1 MAIKDLLKQI
11 KQELTHK
18 RLTSALN
25 LLDDIITANMS
36 WGLADRMKNIRDTYT
51 LMLDAVEHGQD
62 DPKLDD
68 NFYRLLREAYALYAE
83 AKWRVRTEQNHDI
96 LADVNPQLFTKN
108 IDDIAAELRQGHSQE
123 YVNDLFLIFTN
134 QPLWTKDDTRA
145 MTDLLLSED
154 IDSKDKQMI
163 VTAIMMSAMGTFDLQ
178 KTLCLAKTYKETQ
191 DIYVRTRALVGW
203 VMSLDIQMITLWEE
217 ERELVRK
224 MTSDDEDTL
233 QDLFKLQVQI
243 IYCMC
248 VAKDSN
254 IINKD
259 ILPNIMNGS
268 KKSGIPSFDIR
279 IIEDPESIED
289 FTEREESE
297 KQIEQLEE
305 NAEKM
310 MNMQKEGS
318 DIYFGG
324 FASMKDFEFFKT
336 LPNWFCPFYYEH
348 PKLDAIHHSNVPEEV
363 VRGLLSAVP
372 FCDSDKYSFA
382 LAMNMVLGKIPP
394 KMLELLG
401 QGEIKNLADVVGIP
415 KDAIILRNYLQD
427 LFRFYR
433 ISTYRNKFTDPFSN
447 GRYLFI
453 SNPLFIGTG
462 VQERFFTPIA
472 RLLQKKD
479 LTDDMEQMILTY
491 KSAGEDESF
500 MALAAKHYMKRG
512 LYEYAETYYR
522 YLLNKDSNN
531 RAYLTGLAKAYFM
544 QKNYGAAMLQYQQL
558 TELFPDDYRL
568 QLNKA
573 ICQTYIKEEIDDA
586 MKTLSRLYYEHP
598 DDDNIVRAYAWG
610 NLINKQLSQ
619 AISRYKET
627 DDHLNHAFALWFN
640 GQREEA
646 LDQFEIHIK
655 NSKEK
660 ISVEDLLLNETFILS
675 HFNVDDTQ
683 FHLLTA
689 LIQRKVNTRNK

>member
-11 KQELTHK
+11 KLDLTCK
-18 RLTSALN
+18 RLSSALH

-36 WGLADRMKNIRDTYT
+36 WGLADKMKNICDTYT
-51 LMLDAVEHGQD
+51 LMLDAMEHGHD

-68 NFYRLLREAYALYAE
+68 NFYRLLHDAYALYAE
-83 AKWRVRTEQNHDI
+83 AKWHVRTEQNRDI
-96 LADVNPQLFTKN
+96 LADIDPQLFTKS
-108 IDDIAAELRQGHSQE
+108 IDSIADELRKGHCQE
-123 YVNDLFLIFTN
+123 YVNDLFLLFTN
-134 QPLWTKDDTRA
+134 QPLWTTDDTRA

-154 IDSKDKQMI
+154 IDSKDRQMI
-163 VTAIMMSAMGTFDLQ
+163 VTAIMMSAMGTFDIQ
-178 KTLCLAKTYKETQ
+178 KTLCLAKIYKETQ
-191 DIYVRTRALVGW
+191 DIFVRTRALVGW
-203 VMSLDIQMITLWEE
+203 VMSLDIQMIGLWEE

-224 MTSDDEDTL
+224 MTLNDDDTQ

-248 VAKDSN
+248 VAKDST
-254 IINKD
+254 IINND
-259 ILPNIMNGS
+259 ILPSLMKGS
-268 KKSGIPSFDIR
+268 KKSGMPSFDIR

-297 KQIEQLEE
+297 KQIEKLEE

-348 PKLDAIHHSNVPEEV
+348 PKLEAIHHSNVPEEV

-382 LAMNMVLGKIPP
+382 LAMNMVLSKIPP

-433 ISTYRNKFTDPFSN
+433 ICPYRNKFTDPFSN

-472 RLLQKKD
+472 RLLLKKD
-479 LTDDMEQMILTY
+479 LTDDIEQMILTY
-491 KSAGEDESF
+491 KTIREDESF

-512 LYEYAETYYR
+512 LYEHAESYYK
-522 YLLNKDSNN
+522 YLLTKDQNN
-531 RAYLTGLAKAYFM
+531 RAYLTGLAKAHFM
-544 QKNYGAAMLQYQQL
+544 QHEYEEAMMQYQQL
-558 TELFPDDYRL
+558 IELYPDDYRL

-573 ICQTYIKEEIDDA
+573 ICQTYIKKEIDDA

-598 DDDNIVRAYAWG
+598 DDADVVRAYAWG
-610 NLINKQLSQ
+610 NLISGQLSQ
-619 AISRYKET
+619 AITRYKET

-646 LDQFEIHIK
+646 LEQFETHIK
-655 NSKEK
+655 NSNEK
-660 ISVEDLLLNETFILS
+660 QSIEDLLLNETFILS

-683 FHLLTA
+683 FI
-689 LIQRKVNTRNK
+689 LITDLIHRRLNKRNK